1 MKSVRTSNSNCRPH
15 VQSRKPFT
23 GNNLF
28 AVYLEGREDLNLTP
42 RYVVYSYGTHWPL
55 FIHQDGVWFENQDR
69 YELTSD
75 KFSTTTSKQKSQAH
89 PHTNT
94 IPMTAQAMR
103 RIVEDGIA
111 GLAVLGEA
119 KY

>member
-1 MKSVRTSNSNCRPH
+1 MKAVKTSNIKCRAL
-15 VQSRKPFT
+15 VKECKPFN

-28 AVYLEGREDLNLTP
+28 AVRLLAQPEVNLTE

-55 FIHQDGVWFENQDR
+55 FINQDGIWYENADR
-69 YELTSD
+69 YSP
-75 KFSTTTSKQKSQAH
+75 TTSKHRSQAH
-89 PHTNT
+89 PLTDT
-94 IPMTAQAMR
+94 MPMTNAAMR

-119 KY
+119 KR

>member
-1 MKSVRTSNSNCRPH
+1 MKSVRTSNSNCRTH

-28 AVYLEGREDLNLTP
+28 AVYLEGRQDLNLTP

-69 YELTSD
+69 YSV
-75 KFSTTTSKQKSQAH
+75 STSKQKSQAH
-89 PHTNT
+89 PHTDT
-94 IPMTAQAMR
+94 MPMTAQAMR
-103 RIVEDGIA
+103 RIAEDGIA

>member
-1 MKSVRTSNSNCRPH
+1 MKSVRTSNSKCRTH

-23 GNNLF
+23 ANNLF
-28 AVYLEGREDLNLTP
+28 GVIMEGREDLNLTP

-55 FIHQDGVWFENQDR
+55 FIHQDGVWFENQDK
-69 YELTSD
+69 YSP
-75 KFSTTTSKQKSQAH
+75 TTSKHRSQAH
-89 PHTNT
+89 PHANT
-94 IPMTAQAMR
+94 MPMTAAAMR